1 LQVYSFFLEISAVQN
16 IFSSSVFR
24 YPHQKLSLS
33 LGVWLLCQILS
44 ACQNGILAASLSD
57 IAFQSRSLTLKS
69 DQPISAPRW
78 NVWDSTLGKEKTK
91 LFVIDMPGIKELSP
105 EGAQSARGV
114 LKSNSAVKK
123 LICRPASPGVMRVY
137 FEVSA
142 DSIGQMAPVLKFKN
156 NNEVTIQFQ
165 PITESQVGKIK
176 LLPNATKPDANKV
189 VVTPKTASPKAISN
203 MTKTAAA
210 TKITNQ
216 PIYPAGNS
224 LNTDNATTKGSSQ
237 GNTLTIKNEQGQFE
251 TVSMI
256 SLIERQSKKITSL
269 EAQLS
274 EIKAKEA
281 APLKPSA
288 NELAMQRQLTELSQ
302 DNDILKAQVQ
312 RLETELAVRDQ
323 REKLAS
329 QPAFTPQSPPEP
341 VAMLNLASPIINQEP
356 PAIAPP
362 EVGQAVTLLPS
373 AVPSA
378 KPAISPQAQPVIKQP
393 GITGQSSSTSPRER
407 VVVIEQKAKEGSSGS
422 STEPNKIAQW
432 LQSRKG
438 KSPFSGLT
446 ISPQKMLNGVGP
458 SAQFTLKRKKDSDT
472 SSYASKDLAQQEANP
487 EASFMTVMDQHPT
500 DDPTIKALK
509 ASVKTQPNNPNAYY
523 QIATAY
529 KQKGELSKA
538 TDVLKTLVR
547 SYPTQSKAY
556 LELVDLNLATGKPL
570 DAHVYLDEYKKLNGQ
585 DTQTITALQNRI
597 NLAMNSFIQTME
609 AQK

>member
-1 LQVYSFFLEISAVQN
+1 M
-16 IFSSSVFR
+16 
-24 YPHQKLSLS
+24 
-33 LGVWLLCQILS
+33 LCQVLS
-44 ACQNGILAASLSD
+44 TYQNGIWAASLND

-114 LKSNSAVKK
+114 LKNNSAVKK
-123 LICRPASPGVMRVY
+123 LICRPSSPGVMRVY

-142 DSIGQMAPVLKFKN
+142 DSLSQMAPVLKFKN

-165 PITESQVGKIK
+165 PISETQVGKLK
-176 LLPNATKPDANKV
+176 LLPNATKPEPKPEAKKIV
-189 VVTPKTASPKAISN
+189 VNPKTTSPII
-203 MTKTAAA
+203 KTAPAM
-210 TKITNQ
+210 KVTNQ
-216 PIYPAGNS
+216 PIYPSGNA
-224 LNTDNATTKGSSQ
+224 LHTDTTASKISSQ
-237 GNTLTIKNEQGQFE
+237 GNTLTIKNEKGQFE

-256 SLIERQSKKITSL
+256 SLIERQSKKITDL

-274 EIKAKEA
+274 ELKTKEA

-288 NELAMQRQLTELSQ
+288 NELTMQRQLTELSQ

-312 RLETELAVRDQ
+312 RLETELAVREQ

-329 QPAFTPQSPPEP
+329 QPAFTPQTPPEP

-362 EVGQAVTLLPS
+362 EVGQAVTLM
-373 AVPSA
+373 PSA
-378 KPAISPQAQPVIKQP
+378 KPATTRSQSTS
-393 GITGQSSSTSPRER
+393 GLSGQTAASSSRER
-407 VVVIEQKAKEGSSGS
+407 VVVIEQKAKEGSSD

-432 LQSRKG
+432 LQNRKG
-438 KSPFSGLT
+438 KGPFSGLT
-446 ISPQKMLNGVGP
+446 ISPQKILNGAGP
-458 SAQFTLKRKKDSDT
+458 SAQFTLKRKKDSET
-472 SSYASKDLAQQEANP
+472 PKELVPAESTP

-556 LELVDLNLATGKPL
+556 LDLVDLNLATGKPL